1 MHEWQQ
7 GGMVFGPSLLGD
19 KDALSAALF
28 PLRGSMVIETVATF
42 GLMFFLF
49 TVGVTMDPVIIIR
62 PGKKAMGIAFSSFF
76 STLVVCGSLAFI
88 LTQNLDMQDQHWLP
102 LIALSQSFTAF
113 PVVACLL
120 TELKMLTSDIGRLAL
135 STSMVC
141 DALGISLSAITLSF
155 AGISNSKLTPLWSLG
170 SLVALIAIVVYIM
183 RPLLQRMIKRA
194 PSGKPIG
201 ESWICAILV
210 SVLLMGLLSEVIGQH
225 YVLGPLVYGI
235 AVPEGPPL
243 GASLVSKLDSFSSGL
258 FYPSYLAI
266 SGLRTNIFKVHFQT
280 FWVVAVIVL
289 SGCMVKMCVVMVV
302 AIYNEM
308 PVRDAFIVALIMNA
322 KGISELMLYNVL
334 RNTQVLTDE
343 GFTLAVIIV
352 MVVSAIITSLI
363 KIFYDSSG
371 QYTAIKRST
380 IQHCHRQSDLRILV
394 CIHSQENVCTIIN
407 LLEISHAP
415 PETHISVIGIAL
427 VQLEG
432 RSHAMLIPH
441 EASSTQH
448 PRTTGRDLIINALT
462 RYELQSEGSASV
474 EAFTSISP
482 FDITHND
489 ICRVAMDKRATI
501 VIVPF
506 HKQWAIDGAIE
517 SVNRGIKAMNL
528 KVLESAPCS
537 VGILIDRGVL
547 NGSMSLVVGHP
558 LYHVAVIY
566 LGGVDDAEAL
576 AYGARMTDNEK
587 VDLTVV
593 RFLIFGAENTKDRKH
608 ESDLINEYREAN
620 AGNDRFVIVEEVVRN
635 GVDLS
640 TSIREMADCFD
651 LILVGRHHQDSPL
664 LYGLGD
670 WSECPELGVI
680 GDMLASPDLGITA
693 SVLVI
698 QQQRTGWLAG
708 VGDRDQHVP
717 DVPLDEHTGGSW
729 AISMDRTSSSTRLKI

>member
-1 MHEWQQ
+1 
-7 GGMVFGPSLLGD
+7 
-19 KDALSAALF
+19 
-28 PLRGSMVIETVATF
+28 MVIETVATF

-49 TVGVTMDPVIIIR
+49 AVGVTMDPVSIIR
-62 PGKKAMGIAFSSFF
+62 PGKKALAIAFSSFF
-76 STLVVCGSLAFI
+76 STLVVCGSLAFL
-88 LTQNLDMQDQHWLP
+88 LTQHLVMQDQNWLP
-102 LIALSQSFTAF
+102 LIALSQSFSAF

-120 TELKMLTSDIGRLAL
+120 TELKMLTSDIGRLTL

-141 DALGISLSAITLSF
+141 DALGISLSAITIAF
-155 AGISNSKLTPLWSLG
+155 AGNGNSKLAPLWSVG
-170 SLVALIAIVVYIM
+170 SMVALIAAVVHIV
-183 RPLLQRMIKRA
+183 RPILQRMIKRV

-201 ESWICAILV
+201 ESWICAIFV
-210 SVLLMGLLSEVIGQH
+210 SVLLTGLLSEVIGQH
-225 YVLGPLVYGI
+225 YVLGPLVFGI
-235 AVPEGPPL
+235 VVPEGPPL
-243 GASLVSKLDSFSSGL
+243 GASLVSKLDAFSSGL

-266 SGLRTNIFKVHFQT
+266 SGLRTNIFKVHFQS

-289 SGCMVKMCVVMVV
+289 SGCMVKVCVVMVV

-308 PVRDAFIVALIMNA
+308 TVRDAFIVALIMNA
-322 KGISELMLYNVL
+322 KGVSELMLYNVL
-334 RNTQVLTDE
+334 RNAQVLTDE
-343 GFTLAVIIV
+343 GFTLAVIVV
-352 MVVSAIITSLI
+352 MVITAIITTLI
-363 KIFYDSSG
+363 TFFYDSSG

-394 CIHSQENVCTIIN
+394 CTHSQENVCTIIN

-427 VQLEG
+427 VELEG
-432 RSHAMLIPH
+432 RRQPMLIPH
-441 EASSTQH
+441 EASRTE
-448 PRTTGRDLIINALT
+448 RTNTTGSDQIINALT
-462 RYELQSEGSASV
+462 HYELQSEGSASV
-474 EAFTSISP
+474 EAFTCISP
-482 FDITHND
+482 FEITHND
-489 ICRVAMDKRATI
+489 ICRVAIDKRATI

-506 HKQWAIDGAIE
+506 HKQWAIDGSIE

-566 LGGVDDAEAL
+566 LGGVDDAESL

-593 RFLIFGAENTKDRKH
+593 RFLIFGAENTKDRKL

-620 AGNDRFVIVEEVVRN
+620 AGNERFVIVEEVVRN

-640 TSIREMADCFD
+640 ASIREMADCFD

-698 QQQRTGWLAG
+698 QQQKMGRLAG
-708 VGDRDQHVP
+708 VGDRDQHVR
-717 DVPLDEHTGGSW
+717 DVLLDERTGGSW
-729 AISMDRTSSSTRLKI
+729 AISMDRTSTSTRLKI